1 LLERGGQTSYLFVPL
16 CYYGEKMAK
25 IKQKVTGQIKQK
37 VTGRLNI
44 ADMRKL
50 INKKAGTNVAFS
62 LSEENPTQVTQFI
75 PTGCKWLDGIVKRG
89 EWGGIPVGK
98 VSEIAGLEATGK
110 SYMAAQ
116 IAGNAQRM
124 GIDVIYFDSES
135 SIDPEFLANAGC
147 DTERLLYVQ
156 ASSVEFVL
164 ESIESLLANND
175 SQMLFIWDSMA
186 LTPSISDIESDF
198 NPLSTMAVKPRIL
211 SKGMAKLIL
220 PIANTK
226 STLLILNQLKTNI
239 TRSTAESMTT
249 PYFTPG
255 GKALAYS
262 YSLRIWLTARK
273 GKSSFI
279 FDDKGFRIGTEV
291 KAKIEKSRFG
301 TQGRQCNFKILWAG
315 AEVKIMD
322 KESWFEAIKS
332 SEKLTNGGAWFALHY
347 EDGKTEKFQSKQWL
361 DKLNEQ
367 KFYDRVIELLE
378 EEVIMKFDKRIGNSS
393 DFYEEKEEKK

>member
-1 LLERGGQTSYLFVPL
+1 MTKTS
-16 CYYGEKMAK
+16 
-25 IKQKVTGQIKQK
+25 
-37 VTGRLNI
+37 GRLSI
-44 ADMRKL
+44 ADMKKL
-50 INKKAGTNVAFS
+50 INKKAGMSVAFS
-62 LSEENPTQVTQFI
+62 LSDDNPTEVSQFI

-89 EWGGIPVGK
+89 DWGGIPVGK

-116 IAGNAQRM
+116 IAGNAQKL

-135 SIDPEFLANAGC
+135 AIDPEFLANAGC
-147 DTERLLYVQ
+147 NVEKLLYVQ

-164 ESIESLLANND
+164 ETIESLLSNND

-211 SKGMAKLIL
+211 SKGLSKLIQ

-239 TRSTAESMTT
+239 TRRPAEAMVT

-255 GKALAYS
+255 GKALSYS
-262 YSLRIWLTARK
+262 YSLRVWLTARK
-273 GKSSFI
+273 GKASFI
-279 FDDKGFRIGTEV
+279 YDDKGFRIGTEV

-301 TQGRQCNFKILWAG
+301 TQGRECSFKIVWG
-315 AEVKIMD
+315 GQEVKIMD
-322 KESWFEAIKS
+322 KESWLEAIKS
-332 SEKLTNGGAWFALHY
+332 SEHLQNSGAWFTLHY
-347 EDGKTEKFQSKQWL
+347 ADKTTEKFQTKTWVE
-361 DKLNEQ
+361 KLNDE
-367 KFYDRVIELLE
+367 KFYNRVIELLE
-378 EEVIMKFDKRIGNSS
+378 QEVVMKFDKRLGTAEE
-393 DFYEEKEEKK
+393 FYGEEEGKN

>member
-1 LLERGGQTSYLFVPL
+1 
-16 CYYGEKMAK
+16 MAK
-25 IKQKVTGQIKQK
+25 TKQK

-44 ADMRKL
+44 ADMKKL

-62 LSEENPTQVTQFI
+62 LSEDNPTEVNQFI

-89 EWGGIPVGK
+89 DWGGIPVGK

-135 SIDPEFLANAGC
+135 SIDPEFISNAGC
-147 DTERLLYVQ
+147 DTESLLYVQ

-164 ESIESLLANND
+164 ETIESLLANND

-186 LTPSISDIESDF
+186 LTPSVSDIESDF

-211 SKGMAKLIL
+211 SKGMAKLIQ

-239 TRSTAESMTT
+239 TRSVAESMTT

-279 FDDKGFRIGTEV
+279 FDEKGFRIGTEV

-315 AEVKIMD
+315 DEVKIMD

-332 SEKLTNGGAWFALHY
+332 SEKLTNAGAWFSLHY
-347 EDGKTEKFQSKQWL
+347 EDGTIEKFQSRQWA

-367 KFYDRVIELLE
+367 KFYDRVMELLE
-378 EEVIMKFDKRIGNSS
+378 EEVVMKFDKRIGNSS
-393 DFYEEKEEKK
+393 DFYEETKEKKPC

>member
-1 LLERGGQTSYLFVPL
+1 MFKRERGRQIVCPSY
-16 CYYGEKMAK
+16 YYGEKMAK
-25 IKQKVTGQIKQK
+25 TKQK

-44 ADMRKL
+44 ADMKKL

-62 LSEENPTQVTQFI
+62 LSEDNPTEVNQFI

-89 EWGGIPVGK
+89 DWGGIPVGK

-135 SIDPEFLANAGC
+135 SIDPEFISNAGC
-147 DTERLLYVQ
+147 DTESLLYVQ

-164 ESIESLLANND
+164 ETIESLLANND

-186 LTPSISDIESDF
+186 LTPSVSDIESDF

-211 SKGMAKLIL
+211 SKGMAKLIQ

-239 TRSTAESMTT
+239 TRSVAESMTT

-279 FDDKGFRIGTEV
+279 FDEKGFRIGTEV

-315 AEVKIMD
+315 DEVKIMD

-332 SEKLTNGGAWFALHY
+332 SEKLTVSGAWFSLHY
-347 EDGKTEKFQSKQWL
+347 EDGTIEKFQSRQWA

-367 KFYDRVIELLE
+367 KFYDRVMELLE
-378 EEVIMKFDKRIGNSS
+378 EEVVMKFDKRIGNSS
-393 DFYEEKEEKK
+393 DFYEETKEKK